1 MYSFT
6 RGKKKSRYEFARAL
20 LIDYGAGRR
29 NILLVV
35 LLLLLLA
42 SCRALYPFLSC
53 ALLLRVH
60 ALVHWPVTWT
70 NGRTDGQDRT
80 RLWFTTATPRRTNTK
95 MKLKRRRR
103 RRMRPVAQT
112 QTLICT
118 PSVCAW
124 SLEAF
129 FRLVWPARS
138 NQRHC
143 PRADALSKEPVPA
156 NRLPICPRLPTDCTF
171 FFFLFLASSSKSSK
185 VGSYGKLSSSSILY

>member
-1 MYSFT
+1 
-6 RGKKKSRYEFARAL
+6 
-20 LIDYGAGRR
+20 
-29 NILLVV
+29 
-35 LLLLLLA
+35 
-42 SCRALYPFLSC
+42 
-53 ALLLRVH
+53 
-60 ALVHWPVTWT
+60 
-70 NGRTDGQDRT
+70 
-80 RLWFTTATPRRTNTK
+80 
-95 MKLKRRRR
+95 MKLRRRR
-103 RRMRPVAQT
+103 RRRRPVAQT

-171 FFFLFLASSSKSSK
+171 FFFFFFFSLPAVKVVKWGRMENYLPVQFFTSLTIVRYIRFDSISSRYNKPDLLLLFWFSSRWQWPS
-185 VGSYGKLSSSSILY
+185 VYYHTAHRC